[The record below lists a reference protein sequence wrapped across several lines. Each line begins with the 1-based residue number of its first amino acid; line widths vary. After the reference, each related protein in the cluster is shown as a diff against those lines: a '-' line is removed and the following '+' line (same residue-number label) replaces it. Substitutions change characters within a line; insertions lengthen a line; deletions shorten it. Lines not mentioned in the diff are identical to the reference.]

1 MRVLI
6 VDDSAIMRKIQRK
19 VLVDMGIEDIVDAED
34 GIDALLKMKDHNFDF
49 NLVLC
54 DWNMPKM
61 DGITLVRKLRSV
73 SQLAKMPIVMVTTE
87 GEKERVVEAL
97 KAGANGYIVKPFK
110 PETITEKLK
119 PFLAA

>member
-34 GIDALLKMKDHNFDF
+34 GIDALMKMKEHNFDF